1 MTGCR
6 DGLARRGTFYGQRPR
21 RRTTLEIIMAD
32 TTADTVKKTV
42 ETATDTVKK
51 TVETATATVKASAEK
66 AQATFQAN
74 AEQAQAAGAKAL
86 REVADKSAAGLTEL
100 NVQGKQNLEAIVASA
115 AAAQKGA
122 EALSAQSV
130 AFTKKSWEDGVA
142 AAKSMSQARSIQELL
157 ELQTTWAKSATEAY
171 LAEVTRATDVV
182 TASVKNTFQP
192 INERVTASVEKFQ
205 AAR

>member
-1 MTGCR
+1 M
-6 DGLARRGTFYGQRPR
+6 DPVLAEPFQAVLPDREYVQELP
-21 RRTTLEIIMAD
+21 MAD

-51 TVETATATVKASAEK
+51 TVETATASVKATAEK

-86 REVADKSAAGLTEL
+86 KDVADKSAAGLTEL
-100 NVQGKQNLEAIVASA
+100 NAQGKQNLEAIVASA
-115 AAAQKGA
+115 AAAQKGV
-122 EALSAQSV
+122 ETLSAQSA

-142 AAKSMSQARSIQELL
+142 AAQSMSQARSIQELI

-171 LAEVTRATDVV
+171 LAEVTKATDVL
-182 TASVKNTFQP
+182 TASVKNSFKP

>member
-1 MTGCR
+1 MT
-6 DGLARRGTFYGQRPR
+6 
-21 RRTTLEIIMAD
+21 D

-42 ETATDTVKK
+42 ETATNNVKK
-51 TVETATATVKASAEK
+51 TVETATASVKATAEK

-86 REVADKSAAGLTEL
+86 KDVADKSAAGLTEL
-100 NVQGKQNLEAIVASA
+100 NIQGKHNLEAIVASA
-115 AAAQKGA
+115 AAAQKGV
-122 EALSAQSV
+122 ETLSAQSA
-130 AFTKKSWEDGVA
+130 AFTRKSWEDGVA
-142 AAKSMSQARSIQELL
+142 AAQSMSQARSIQELL

-171 LAEVTRATDVV
+171 LAEVTKATDVL
-182 TASVKNTFQP
+182 TASVKNSFKP

>member
-1 MTGCR
+1 
-6 DGLARRGTFYGQRPR
+6 
-21 RRTTLEIIMAD
+21 MAD

-51 TVETATATVKASAEK
+51 TVETATASVKATAEK

-86 REVADKSAAGLTEL
+86 KDVADKSAAGLTEL
-100 NVQGKQNLEAIVASA
+100 NAQGKQNLEAIVASA
-115 AAAQKGA
+115 AAAQKGV
-122 EALSAQSV
+122 ETLSAQSV

-171 LAEVTRATDVV
+171 LAEVTKATDVL
-182 TASVKNTFQP
+182 TASVKNSFKP

>member
-1 MTGCR
+1 M
-6 DGLARRGTFYGQRPR
+6 DPVLAEPFQAVLPDREYVQELP
-21 RRTTLEIIMAD
+21 MAD

-51 TVETATATVKASAEK
+51 TVETATASVKATAEK

-74 AEQAQAAGAKAL
+74 AEQAQAVGAKAL
-86 REVADKSAAGLTEL
+86 KDVADKSAAGLTEL
-100 NVQGKQNLEAIVASA
+100 NAQGKQNLEAIVASA
-115 AAAQKGA
+115 AAAQKGV
-122 EALSAQSV
+122 ETLSAQSA

-142 AAKSMSQARSIQELL
+142 AAQSMSQARSIQELL

-171 LAEVTRATDVV
+171 LAEVTKATDVL
-182 TASVKNTFQP
+182 TASVKNSFKP

>member
-1 MTGCR
+1 M
-6 DGLARRGTFYGQRPR
+6 DSLLAEAFQAVPPDRESIQEA
-21 RRTTLEIIMAD
+21 LMAD

-42 ETATDTVKK
+42 EAATETVKK
-51 TVETATATVKASAEK
+51 TVETATASVKATAEK

-86 REVADKSAAGLTEL
+86 KDVADKSAAGLTEL
-100 NVQGKQNLEAIVASA
+100 NAQGKQNLEAIVASA
-115 AAAQKGA
+115 AAAQKGV
-122 EALSAQSV
+122 ETLSAQSA

-142 AAKSMSQARSIQELL
+142 AAQSMSQARSIQELL

-171 LAEVTRATDVV
+171 LAEVTKATDVL
-182 TASVKNTFQP
+182 TASVKNSFKP

>member
-1 MTGCR
+1 M
-6 DGLARRGTFYGQRPR
+6 DWLLAEPIKGGSPR

-42 ETATDTVKK
+42 ETAT
-51 TVETATATVKASAEK
+51 ATVKANAEK

-100 NVQGKQNLEAIVASA
+100 NIQGKQNLEAMVASA
-115 AAAQKGA
+115 AAAQKGV

>member
-1 MTGCR
+1 M
-6 DGLARRGTFYGQRPR
+6 DWFLAEDIFRRSPGREQ
-21 RRTTLEIIMAD
+21 TLETIMAD

-51 TVETATATVKASAEK
+51 TVETATATVKATAEK

-115 AAAQKGA
+115 AAAQKGV
-122 EALSAQSV
+122 ETLSAQSA

-142 AAKSMSQARSIQELL
+142 AAQSMSQARSIQELL

-171 LAEVTRATDVV
+171 LAEVTKATDVL
-182 TASVKNTFQP
+182 TASVKNSFKP

>member
-1 MTGCR
+1 M
-6 DGLARRGTFYGQRPR
+6 DWLLAENIHGQRPR
-21 RRTTLEIIMAD
+21 SLTRLEIIMAD

-86 REVADKSAAGLTEL
+86 KDVADKSAAGLTEL
-100 NVQGKQNLEAIVASA
+100 NAQGKQNLEAIVASA

-130 AFTKKSWEDGVA
+130 AFTKKSWEDSVA
-142 AAKSMSQARSIQELL
+142 AAKSMSQARSIQELI

>member
-1 MTGCR
+1 M
-6 DGLARRGTFYGQRPR
+6 DPVLAEPFQAVLPDREYVQELP
-21 RRTTLEIIMAD
+21 MAD

-51 TVETATATVKASAEK
+51 TVETATASVKATAEK

-86 REVADKSAAGLTEL
+86 KDVADKSAAGLTEL
-100 NVQGKQNLEAIVASA
+100 NAQGKQNLEAIVASA
-115 AAAQKGA
+115 AAAQKGV
-122 EALSAQSV
+122 ETLSAQSA

-142 AAKSMSQARSIQELL
+142 AAQSMSQARSIQELL
-157 ELQTTWAKSATEAY
+157 ELQTAWAKSATEAY
-171 LAEVTRATDVV
+171 LAEVTKATDVL
-182 TASVKNTFQP
+182 TASVKNSFKP